1 MSDICRKYLYLCALS
16 LVILLFMPLAAVE
29 NHAHQQAQEEADPGA
44 TMDFAFKVYENIIS
58 PIDGDRCNMF
68 PSCSAYSKQSIA
80 THGLIKG
87 ILMTADRLMRCG
99 MDTRLYPTLSIGERD
114 FHYDPPN

>member
-1 MSDICRKYLYLCALS
+1 
-16 LVILLFMPLAAVE
+16 
-29 NHAHQQAQEEADPGA
+29 
-44 TMDFAFKVYENIIS
+44 
-58 PIDGDRCNMF
+58 MF